1 MRKRFLL
8 LVLAAVVVVLLLLY
22 PSTQCRVT
30 ESELTISPLSSFV
43 ISVPEGYAVGF
54 SFNVTNHAN
63 CKVTA
68 QSTRVVLRGVAYGDG
83 RQVTQNSEEIEAAS
97 GTLMP
102 GESRTFSHSFNSYF
116 DYRPVKLLLRIE
128 MTFTETGPI
137 LVFDG
142 ELAVPT

>member
-1 MRKRFLL
+1 MRRRFLL

-30 ESELTISPLSSFV
+30 ESELATSPLRSFV
-43 ISVPEGYAVGF
+43 VSVQEGYAVGF
-54 SFNVTNHAN
+54 QFNVTNHAS

-68 QSTRVVLRGVAYGDG
+68 QSTRVILRGVAYGDG

-102 GESRTFSHSFNSYF
+102 GESGTFSHSFNSYF
-116 DYRPVKLLLRIE
+116 DYRPVKLLLRVE
-128 MTFTETGPI
+128 MTFPETGPV